1 MNSSNNEPQW
11 LQELTNNYKKMYLNN
26 LWHLL
31 PSAQQHDQT
40 RQSEKEKSAR
50 ITNLDVHTKNE
61 PKTAEPSPIN
71 HSAAKTDINQEQ
83 TLINNYQQQQQYQVP
98 DLSYD
103 LNKLNLQVDS
113 KSIDL
118 QQQYQHQQSLPFY
131 PQQPQQQQQVSNI
144 EQQSIASNNYNYMY
158 SDQNLQHQ
166 PQTITNINPNESQNY
181 IADQTKPFFNHQ
193 DSNNSN
199 TTPSYLESKSQTA
212 FNYPVNQN
220 QNNSY
225 TLPPPLSSQQL
236 PQQRRPST
244 ANSVIG
250 AGTILTS
257 SRSRQ
262 SSTSTSYEPTNQ
274 VVAPFNPY
282 QQNKQQSTQ
291 NLSQFPSSQIFDPNV
306 LQSQTMSRSATYPSN
321 TNQTDSNQIFSQKI
335 KDPINEEPSTSK
347 ENLDDDDDE
356 FRKDSSKRTNKDQL
370 QNDNKVF
377 I

>member
-1 MNSSNNEPQW
+1 
-11 LQELTNNYKKMYLNN
+11 MYLNN

-31 PSAQQHDQT
+31 PSAQQD
-40 RQSEKEKSAR
+40 QSEKEKSTR

-71 HSAAKTDINQEQ
+71 QSAAKTDINQDQ
-83 TLINNYQQQQQYQVP
+83 TLINNYQQQQQQYQVP

-103 LNKLNLQVDS
+103 LNKLDLQVDS
-113 KSIDL
+113 KPIDL

-131 PQQPQQQQQVSNI
+131 PQQQQQQVSNL

-158 SDQNLQHQ
+158 SDLQHLQ
-166 PQTITNINPNESQNY
+166 QQQQTITNINPNESQNY
-181 IADQTKPFFNHQ
+181 IADQTKPFYNHQ

-225 TLPPPLSSQQL
+225 TLPPPLSSQQP
-236 PQQRRPST
+236 PQQRRSST

-250 AGTILTS
+250 AGAILTS

-274 VVAPFNPY
+274 IVAPFNPY

-321 TNQTDSNQIFSQKI
+321 TNQTDSSQIFSQKI
-335 KDPINEEPSTSK
+335 KDPINEEPSSSK